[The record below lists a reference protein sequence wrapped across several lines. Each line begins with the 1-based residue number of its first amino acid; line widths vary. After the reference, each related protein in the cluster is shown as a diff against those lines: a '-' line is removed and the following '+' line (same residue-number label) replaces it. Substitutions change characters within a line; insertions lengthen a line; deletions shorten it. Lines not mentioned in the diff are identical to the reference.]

1 MGAALGA
8 GFQTLATDLALVGG
22 GVATLSIVVLGLGMM
37 SSWFDRDA
45 MTHVKDGLL
54 RVIGGSALIGGAG
67 IAGAFITSNFHL

>member
-1 MGAALGA
+1 
-8 GFQTLATDLALVGG
+8 
-22 GVATLSIVVLGLGMM
+22 MM
-37 SSWFDRDA
+37 SSWFDRGA